1 MSASAA
7 GHGFKLL
14 APWYACERGGF
25 DRFAPAARTPAL
37 QKYASPEF
45 VRTLL
50 ADPRDSLRFDPVE
63 DVWSC
68 PVPVPVAE
76 RGPGRARFATH
87 RLYRTRL
94 RKLYQPGHERF
105 YAVVVELFCDRPGW
119 PRPQSAEG
127 LEVGFVMRRRQ
138 VEMSAPPQVLRRLAH
153 RLTAGLAA
161 AERAA
166 GGPQDAYGVPSG
178 PAPYASEVRDV
189 LWADL
194 AHRAAF
200 EDANRALI
208 DQVGLET
215 EVQAWMEGPAGG
227 AWRRVGAP
235 PPAGRPPDREQEL
248 PMWRLPARSG
258 DCPQGPQPP
267 GRSLWFG
274 VVPTCSGDHDDRGAP
289 KLDDR
294 SVYELRCYVRRA
306 PAPGHE
312 HCPPQVSWSEPAEP
326 FRLAPFYDPEGTKN
340 RRTSITLPDLR
351 ALAARAGAPPGPG
364 GVAVTS
370 PPGSQ
375 LSFDPGGGTPGGGSV
390 GGTAPRICTFAL
402 ELFMIVAFFLF
413 SMFLPIVVFLF
424 GLWWLLA
431 LRFCLPPS
439 AAALATLKAHF
450 DAGLTLR
457 DMGAAEREALD
468 GLLGARGATARLQA
482 GAGGFRDEDGKDL
495 FEAVTPPD
503 PPPVPVRPEP
513 EPPVPDPLCGSGG

>member
-1 MSASAA
+1 MSGTAAA

-14 APWYACERGGF
+14 APWYVCERGGF

-45 VRTLL
+45 VRALV
-50 ADPRDSLRFDPVE
+50 ADPRDSLRFDATE

-68 PVPVPVAE
+68 PVPVPLAE

-87 RLYRTRL
+87 RLYRSRL

-138 VEMSAPPQVLRRLAH
+138 VDMSAPPQVLRRLAH

-161 AERAA
+161 ADRSA
-166 GGPQDAYGVPSG
+166 DRVPSG

-194 AHRAAF
+194 AHREAF

-227 AWRRVGAP
+227 SWREVGTP
-235 PPAGRPPDREQEL
+235 PPAGRPPDREREL
-248 PMWRLPARSG
+248 PMWRLPPRSG
-258 DCPQGPQPP
+258 DCPQTGPRPP
-267 GRSLWFG
+267 ERSLWFG
-274 VVPTCSGDHDDRGAP
+274 VVPTCSGDHDDQGAP
-289 KLDDR
+289 RLDDR
-294 SVYELRCYVRRA
+294 SVYELRCFVRRT

-312 HCPPQVSWSEPAEP
+312 HCPPQVSWSEPTEP

-364 GVAVTS
+364 GVAITS

-375 LSFDPGGGTPGGGSV
+375 LSFDPGGGTPSGGSV
-390 GGTAPRICTFAL
+390 GGTVPRICTFAL

-424 GLWWLLA
+424 QLWWLLA

-439 AAALATLKAHF
+439 AAAIATLKAHF
-450 DAGLTLR
+450 DAGLTLSQ
-457 DMGAAEREALD
+457 MGDAERDALD

-482 GAGGFRDEDGKDL
+482 GEGGFRDEDGKDL

-513 EPPVPDPLCGSGG
+513 EPPVRDPLCGSGG